1 MRRCSVFLT
10 PTLSGTRSGRER
22 QAPCFSGLL
31 ADTRTQVGLCSEAAS
46 AIAQIAAPHTDHPG
60 RLQFMASLSRLLETL
75 GYFDAGV
82 DPSTTGSQSMKQTS
96 SVRQHAAAVRAHG
109 RAALLAGASL
119 LDAAAASCQPAS
131 EARAAIL
138 GEALARLRAHIDE
151 LEDVLVGDAAQVA

>member
-1 MRRCSVFLT
+1 MFLN
-10 PTLSGTRSGRER
+10 PILSGTRSGRER

-31 ADTRTQVGLCSEAAS
+31 ADTRTQVGLCWEAAS
-46 AIAQIAAPHTDHPG
+46 AIAQIAAPHANHPG

-96 SVRQHAAAVRAHG
+96 SVRQHYADVRAHG
-109 RAALLAGASL
+109 QAALLAGGNL
-119 LDAAAASCQPAS
+119 LNAAANSRHPAS
-131 EARAAIL
+131 KERAAIL

-151 LEDVLVGDAAQVA
+151 LEDVLVGDPAQVA